1 MSLEICF
8 SQVEEHI
15 SLGICFLLGRGT
27 HITSDTCFR
36 GRGTHITSDICFQG
50 RETHITRDMS
60 FSGRGTHI
68 ITYMCFP
75 AARIQRFYTY
85 LDGMFGITAGC
96 DFPLKCNPV
105 HAMSKSDIITTKT
118 THLSQQKQKQL
129 CLQERSL
136 GLQLQVFPL
145 FQLLQIP

>member
-60 FSGRGTHI
+60 FSGRGTHTI
-68 ITYMCFP
+68 ICVFQQQGFNDSTPTWM
-75 AARIQRFYTY
+75 
-85 LDGMFGITAGC
+85 GC
-96 DFPLKCNPV
+96 L
-105 HAMSKSDIITTKT
+105 
-118 THLSQQKQKQL
+118 
-129 CLQERSL
+129 E
-136 GLQLQVFPL
+136 
-145 FQLLQIP
+145 